1 MDYMFR
7 FFFSFSDNLF
17 KLSHSLSDL
26 FYLLRFLVIS
36 VSTVSLGFM
45 DLIDCSEADRFVS
58 SAYIML

>member
-7 FFFSFSDNLF
+7 FFFHFNSDNLF
-17 KLSHSLSDL
+17 KLIHSLI
-26 FYLLRFLVIS
+26 LLRSLIIS

-45 DLIDCSEADRFVS
+45 DLIDCSEADSFVS